1 MSQQPIA
8 AATATLSPTS
18 ISEMGLFHPPAMR
31 TVAPG
36 AELDPP
42 DALARAIEVA
52 DHERNAV
59 ARAGGD
65 AARSWTAPA
74 YGWERQ
80 PRTTIAGMP
89 ASITQPVSCRRR
101 VYRCG

>member
-8 AATATLSPTS
+8 AATATLSPTL
-18 ISEMGLFHPPAMR
+18 ISEMDLFHPPAIR

-36 AELDPP
+36 AELDLP
-42 DALARAIEVA
+42 DVLARAIEVA

-59 ARAGGD
+59 ARAGGE
-65 AARSWTAPA
+65 AVPAPA
-74 YGWERQ
+74 YGRELR

-89 ASITQPVSCRRR
+89 ASITQPVSCRHR

>member
-8 AATATLSPTS
+8 AAT
-18 ISEMGLFHPPAMR
+18 
-31 TVAPG
+31 
-36 AELDPP
+36 
-42 DALARAIEVA
+42 ARAIEVA

-59 ARAGGD
+59 ARAGGEVVQV
-65 AARSWTAPA
+65 PA

-89 ASITQPVSCRRR
+89 ASTTQPVSCPQGLHVRVKAELIAPSQEGAFTLRPSSHRTRAKRR
-101 VYRCG
+101 G